1 MAKVPVQ
8 QAFQAAT
15 RDFSLDHA
23 GRQLCKLWRMNP
35 DWLDHAR
42 RAVPRYTSYPT
53 AADFTAAAGEAE
65 AAAWA
70 ASAPRGEPL
79 SVYLHIP
86 FCETLCWYC
95 GCATSVPN
103 GYARVGAY
111 AARLQQE
118 ADLWARA
125 VGEHGGIGHLHFG
138 GGSPNALRAD
148 DFAALVARLKSGFG
162 LRGDAEI
169 AVELDPRTMH
179 DGQVEAFAAAGVTRV
194 SLGVQTLA
202 PAVQAAV
209 NRIQPPDM
217 VAGLVADLRRAG
229 IGAINMDLM
238 YGLPHQT
245 TEDVAAAARFAAEQG
260 AARISVFGYAHVPW
274 FAKHQKAI
282 DDAALPDLPD
292 RLEQAGVAADV
303 LKAAGYRPIGLDHYA
318 RASDPLAVA
327 ASEGR
332 LRRNFQGYTDDPCE
346 TLIGMGATSIS
357 QFREGFV
364 QNCKDRKI
372 WGEAVAAGRLPV
384 ERGIALTPDD
394 RLRARAIEQLMCAL
408 EVDANAVCSE
418 MGAPEG
424 CLEDALARTRALQPA
439 GLCTV
444 DGSVVRVPDSAR
456 LFLRTVAQCFD
467 ARTSAA
473 PEQRHAKAV

>member
-1 MAKVPVQ
+1 MCVDDDARR
-8 QAFQAAT
+8 A
-15 RDFSLDHA
+15 
-23 GRQLCKLWRMNP
+23 CKPWRMNP
-35 DWLDHAR
+35 DWLAHAR

-65 AAAWA
+65 AVAWA
-70 ASAPRGEPL
+70 AGVPRSAPL

-103 GYARVGAY
+103 GYGRVGAY
-111 AARLQQE
+111 AARLLE
-118 ADLWARA
+118 EIDLWACA
-125 VGEHGGIGHLHFG
+125 VGEHGGMAHLHFG

-148 DFAALVARLKSGFG
+148 DFAALVGRLKSAFG
-162 LRGDAEI
+162 LRKDAEI

-179 DGQVEAFAAAGVTRV
+179 AGQVEAYAAAGVTRV

-202 PAVQAAV
+202 PAVQTAV
-209 NRIQPPDM
+209 NRIQPPGM
-217 VAGLVADLRRAG
+217 VARLVADLRSAG
-229 IGAINMDLM
+229 IRAINMDLM

-245 TEDVAAAARFAAEQG
+245 VDDVASSARFAAESG
-260 AARISVFGYAHVPW
+260 AARVSVFGYAHLPW

-282 DDAALPDLPD
+282 DADALPGLEA
-292 RLEQAGVAADV
+292 RFEQAGAATEA
-303 LKAAGYRPIGLDHYA
+303 LRAAGYELIGLDHFA
-318 RASDPLAVA
+318 RADDPLTA
-327 ASEGR
+327 AARQGR

-357 QFREGFV
+357 QFRDGFI
-364 QNCKDRKI
+364 QNCKDRRT
-372 WGEAVAAGRLPV
+372 WGEAVAAGQLPV
-384 ERGIALTPDD
+384 ERGIALTPED
-394 RLRARAIEQLMCAL
+394 RLRARAIEQVMCML
-408 EVDANAVCSE
+408 EVDVDAVCRE

-424 CLEDALARTRALQPA
+424 SLDEALSRARGLEPA

-444 DGSVVRVPDSAR
+444 DGSRVRVPDAAR

-467 ARTSAA
+467 ARTPAA

>member
-1 MAKVPVQ
+1 MANLPLRRG
-8 QAFQAAT
+8 
-15 RDFSLDHA
+15 RDREMPLVIALSRA
-23 GRQLCKLWRMNP
+23 CKPWRMNP
-35 DWLDHAR
+35 DWLAHAR

-53 AADFTAAAGEAE
+53 AADFTAATGEAE
-65 AAAWA
+65 AVAWA
-70 ASAPRGEPL
+70 ASVPRGAPL

-111 AARLQQE
+111 AARLLEE

-148 DFAALVARLKSGFG
+148 DFAALVERLKSGFG
-162 LRGDAEI
+162 LRKDAEI

-179 DGQVEAFAAAGVTRV
+179 DGQVEAYAAAGVTRV

-202 PAVQAAV
+202 PAVQEAV

-217 VAGLVADLRRAG
+217 VADLVSGLRRAG
-229 IGAINMDLM
+229 ISAINMDLM

-245 TEDVAAAARFAAEQG
+245 TEDVAAAVRFAAEQG

-292 RLEQAGVAADV
+292 RLEQAGVAAEA
-303 LKAAGYRPIGLDHYA
+303 LKAAGYLAIGLDHYA
-318 RASDPLAVA
+318 RQGDPLATA
-327 ASEGR
+327 AVEGR

-364 QNCKDRKI
+364 QNCKDRKA

-394 RLRARAIEQLMCAL
+394 LLRARAIEQVMCGL
-408 EVDANAVCSE
+408 EVDADAVCRE

-424 CLEDALARTRALQPA
+424 SLEEALVRARALQPA
-439 GLCTV
+439 GLCAV
-444 DGSVVRVPDSAR
+444 DGTHVRVPDTAR

-467 ARTSAA
+467 ARTPAA
-473 PEQRHAKAV
+473 PEQRHAKAI